1 MQKGG
6 KLQRPV
12 HFDHNCSCVQP
23 FRSCILSFQ
32 QEEQA
37 EKTSMDRG
45 ETSTRRK
52 TCTSANLYTVNL
64 THSSLGLHPYLRR
77 ERLAGNC
84 VALARPLKA
93 ETKWKQRK
101 TKEEGEEKASL
112 FRGFLGFVRS
122 SFR

>member
-1 MQKGG
+1 
-6 KLQRPV
+6 
-12 HFDHNCSCVQP
+12 
-23 FRSCILSFQ
+23 
-32 QEEQA
+32 
-37 EKTSMDRG
+37 MDRG